1 MLVPAFLSTP
11 HKSAPRENR
20 EKEKEMLIAAVT
32 VVLLG
37 VMLFLNRRTHSTS
50 QDKGHVSDSW
60 LAANRA
66 ASRTT
71 D

>member
-1 MLVPAFLSTP
+1 MLSHMLEA
-11 HKSAPRENR
+11 AG
-20 EKEKEMLIAAVT
+20 LIA
-32 VVLLG
+32 VVGL
-37 VMLFLNRRTHSTS
+37 VLFLNWRTRSSS

-66 ASRTT
+66 ANRTT

>member
-1 MLVPAFLSTP
+1 
-11 HKSAPRENR
+11 
-20 EKEKEMLIAAVT
+20 MLIAAVL
-32 VVLLG
+32 VVLVVLI
-37 VMLFLNRRTHSTS
+37 LFLNRRTQSTS
-50 QDKGHVSDSW
+50 KDKGHVSDSW

>member
-1 MLVPAFLSTP
+1 MLTHLLQAAGL
-11 HKSAPRENR
+11 
-20 EKEKEMLIAAVT
+20 LILVAL
-32 VVLLG
+32 VV
-37 VMLFLNRRTHSTS
+37 FLNWRTRSSS

-66 ASRTT
+66 ANRTT

>member
-1 MLVPAFLSTP
+1 MLTHLLPVAGL
-11 HKSAPRENR
+11 
-20 EKEKEMLIAAVT
+20 LILVGL
-32 VVLLG
+32 V
-37 VMLFLNRRTHSTS
+37 LFLNWRTRSSS

-66 ASRTT
+66 ANRTT